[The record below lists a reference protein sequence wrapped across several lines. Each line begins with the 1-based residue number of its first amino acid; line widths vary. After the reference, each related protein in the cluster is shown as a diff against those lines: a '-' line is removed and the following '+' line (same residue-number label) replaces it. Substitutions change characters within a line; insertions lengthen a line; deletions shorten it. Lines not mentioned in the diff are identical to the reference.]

1 MELKKHSPWPT
12 PVHLLHMHELALLKH
27 MLPAKKKKQQLP
39 SISELIPSSN
49 LLQQLSP
56 IKILVKNMSYRF

>member
-1 MELKKHSPWPT
+1 
-12 PVHLLHMHELALLKH
+12 MHELVLLKH

-39 SISELIPSSN
+39 SISEITPSSN